1 MFAENRLLEMS
12 FRIIFFQQ
20 KRPALSSLPVG
31 LGILI
36 FFTDHENLEK
46 MEYTSKFEFNEYF

>member
-1 MFAENRLLEMS
+1 MPCS
-12 FRIIFFQQ
+12 G
-20 KRPALSSLPVG
+20 G

-36 FFTDHENLEK
+36 FFTDHENLQK